1 MAFAV
6 EKLVV
11 FNPTRST
18 AMRSKPWRGVLI
30 VVAAFSLMLPVAAA
44 DEPTLLQKKAVPP
57 VTEATA
63 NSKEASPATMVWPEG
78 ATVSGR
84 VLDHRGAPVENA
96 EVLLLG
102 QERIIVD
109 ADRRNW
115 FVPERESPRPP
126 STRSDRNGAF
136 KITRERGTADRLAVI
151 AQDPL
156 FWVVSRNRLQQADN
170 VELKLPAA
178 GTIAV
183 QCDLPNKPSKMPV
196 IIELT
201 SFDGVTWHSDSLRF
215 HMSSYS
221 LVNPGE
227 KVFEH
232 LSPGHYAVQ
241 LYNEARTGANS
252 RLLTDMDRQLVEV
265 ASEKQSSIRF
275 DRKIGRPLA
284 GQVLGMENADLRYAL
299 LTIHHAGP
307 EEVLGNDGRRG
318 RRYLAFDVISINS
331 DGRFTTDPIPPGK
344 YTASLFAVLA
354 STPQLSSQSSDFSG
368 QGSFTVPEQGDLP
381 KVEIVAKANAR
392 PNLSTVTDLR
402 IRAVDEEGKPVS
414 KLQAMIHTAE
424 AGYGPWVDGGEGIV
438 FLGGPSQYRAAALD
452 VMVRADGFATGF
464 ARFEGE
470 QRDKLSKGEATVML
484 RRGKPV
490 QLRFNLP
497 QELTWPKGMLPETY
511 FDNMQERV
519 RIMRQSVN
527 RRPGAVV
534 DFNILNLREIG
545 ESRFEFRVA
554 QETPRFHVAI
564 HAPGFLQF
572 FEAGSFT
579 LADVKN
585 GNLELD
591 VPRPGTVEVSFE
603 PGEHAR
609 AEGPFESASLN
620 LMRQLQGDSYLTV
633 ATSAVGTLTP
643 KMKVTDLAPGNY
655 LVDVRTQPKD
665 ESKPLPDS
673 QINLGAYFD
682 RRNVTL
688 AAGQSEQI
696 DFRSVPYLPN
706 AFRGSRTAVVRIKA
720 PDGKPATDRNVQIN
734 YFDGHYGSQ
743 VVFEGNV
750 PASGDIVLSGITDKV
765 PSSSRPNRAYSVSL
779 QGKRLGSFAFA
790 KESTT
795 EEFDFVLT
803 PVAGDLAPDVELTN
817 LTTDNVIKL
826 SSLRGKVVFLE
837 FWATWCGPCQEPMAK
852 LNTLVTEQSAA
863 WKDRVVIVPVSIDG
877 EQARVKSHVQSR
889 SWTGLDHFWTGG
901 SEGSD
906 FDAPAAR
913 SFVVSGVPEAVLI
926 GPDGRIRWRGHPLEQ
941 FSGKNLKVLIDD
953 ALK

>member
-1 MAFAV
+1 
-6 EKLVV
+6 
-11 FNPTRST
+11 
-18 AMRSKPWRGVLI
+18 MRSKPSRGVLI
-30 VVAAFSLMLPVAAA
+30 DVVAFSLMLPVAVA
-44 DEPTLLQKKAVPP
+44 DEPTVPQEKAAPP
-57 VTEATA
+57 VPEAAA
-63 NSKEASPATMVWPEG
+63 NAKDAGPATMVWPEG

-102 QERIIVD
+102 PERIIVD

-115 FVPERESPRPP
+115 FVPERESPKPP

-156 FWVVSRNRLQQADN
+156 FWVVSRSRLQQADN

-178 GTIAV
+178 GTLAV
-183 QCDLPNKPSKMPV
+183 HCDLPNKPSKMPV

-221 LVNPGE
+221 LANPGE
-227 KVFEH
+227 RVFEH
-232 LSPGHYAVQ
+232 LPPGHYAVQ
-241 LYNEARTGANS
+241 LYNEAQTGPNS

-265 ASEKQSSIRF
+265 AAEKQSSIRF
-275 DRKIGRPLA
+275 DRKIGRPLT
-284 GQVLGMENADLRYAL
+284 GQVLGLENADLRYAR
-299 LTIHHAGP
+299 LTIQHVGP
-307 EEVLGNDGRRG
+307 EEVLGKDGRRG

-331 DGRFTTDPIPPGK
+331 DGRFTTDPIPPGE

-354 STPQLSSQSSDFSG
+354 STPQLSRQSSDFSG

-392 PNLSTVTDLR
+392 TDLSKVTDLR

-424 AGYGPWVDGGEGIV
+424 AGYGPWVDGGDGIV
-438 FLGGPSQYRAAALD
+438 FLGGPGQYRAAALD
-452 VMVRADGFATGF
+452 VLVRADGFATGV

-470 QRDKLSKGEATVML
+470 QRDKLSKGEATITLL
-484 RRGKPV
+484 RGNPV
-490 QLRFNLP
+490 QLQFHLP
-497 QELTWPKGMLPETY
+497 QGMTWPKGTLPETY

-527 RRPGAVV
+527 RRSDVVV
-534 DFNILNLREIG
+534 DFNILNLREMG
-545 ESRFEFRVA
+545 DGRFEFRLA
-554 QETPRFHVAI
+554 QETPRFHAAI

-572 FEAGSFT
+572 FEGGSFT
-579 LADVKN
+579 RADVKS
-585 GNLELD
+585 GSLEIEL
-591 VPRPGTVEVSFE
+591 PSPAAMEVSFE

-609 AEGPFESASLN
+609 AEGPFKSASLH

-633 ATSAVGTLTP
+633 ATSAGGTLTP
-643 KMKVTDLAPGNY
+643 KLKVTDLAPGNY
-655 LVDVRTQPKD
+655 LVDVRTQPTD
-665 ESKPLPDS
+665 ESQPLPNT

-682 RRNVTL
+682 RRTVEL
-688 AAGQSEQI
+688 AAGQSEQV
-696 DFRSVPYLPN
+696 DFRSVPYQVD
-706 AFRGSRTAVVRIKA
+706 AFRGSRTAVVRIKT
-720 PDGKPATDRNVQIN
+720 PDGKPATDRNVQVA

-743 VVFEGNV
+743 VVFEGAV

-765 PSSSRPNRAYSVSL
+765 PPSSPPNRAYSISL
-779 QGKRLGSFAFA
+779 DGKWLGSFAFA
-790 KESTT
+790 KQLTT
-795 EEFDFVLT
+795 EEFDFFLT
-803 PVAGDLAPDVELTN
+803 PVEGDLAPDVELTN
-817 LTTDNVIKL
+817 LATGNVIKL
-826 SSLRGKVVFLE
+826 SSFRGKVVFLE

-852 LNTLVTEQSAA
+852 LNALATERSAA
-863 WKDRVVIVPVSIDG
+863 WKDRVAIVPVSIDG
-877 EQARVKSHVQSR
+877 EQAQAKSHIQSR

-901 SEGSD
+901 SNGD
-906 FDAPAAR
+906 GFDAPAAR
-913 SFVVSGVPEAVLI
+913 SFVVSGVPEAILI

-941 FSGKNLKVLIDD
+941 FSGKNLNVLIDD